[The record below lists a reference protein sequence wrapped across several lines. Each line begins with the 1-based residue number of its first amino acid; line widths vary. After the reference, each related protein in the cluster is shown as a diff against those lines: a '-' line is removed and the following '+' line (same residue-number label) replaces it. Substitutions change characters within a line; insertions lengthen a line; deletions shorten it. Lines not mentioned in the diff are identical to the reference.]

1 MALAVILTL
10 AINVSATRKYAA
22 VTRTTRVIQATQFI
36 PAGEMIN
43 AGMVKAVD
51 VPAQVAQ
58 ELVTGDVTG
67 VIGKSVKVSIMKD
80 QYLMND
86 DLDTSGRDP
95 GTTEIYVTVTVP
107 SGAWAMPGDYVDVW
121 QKGQQNSPGVL
132 LIAKAKVL
140 HTVDS
145 NAKQTE
151 PGKSTVT
158 GAMGNS
164 AAVAVGI
171 EVPSD
176 QVVKVVGPASQN
188 QIYLVR
194 SAVVP

>member
-1 MALAVILTL
+1 MILTL

-22 VTRTTRVIQATQFI
+22 ATRTAKVIQATQFI
-36 PAGEMIN
+36 PAGEMIDP
-43 AGMVKAVD
+43 GMVKAVD
-51 VPAQVAQ
+51 VPAQMAQ
-58 ELVTGDVTG
+58 DLATGDLTG
-67 VIGKSVKVSIMKD
+67 VVGKSVKVSIMKD

-95 GTTEIYVTVTVP
+95 GTAEIYVTVTVP
-107 SGAWAMPGDYVDVW
+107 SGAWAIPGDYVDVY
-121 QKGQQNSPGVL
+121 QKGAQGSPGVL
-132 LIAKAKVL
+132 LDAKARVL

-145 NAKQTE
+145 SARQTE
-151 PGKSTVT
+151 PGKSAVA
-158 GAMGNS
+158 GAMGSS

-171 EVPSD
+171 EVPGD

-194 SAVVP
+194 SAV

>member
-132 LIAKAKVL
+132 LIAKARVL

>member
-1 MALAVILTL
+1 VALAVILTL

>member
-1 MALAVILTL
+1 MLAVILTL

-22 VTRTTRVIQATQFI
+22 ATRTTKVIQATQFI
-36 PAGEMIN
+36 PAGEMIST
-43 AGMVKAVD
+43 GMVKD
-51 VPAQVAQ
+51 VEVPTQMAQ
-58 ELVTGDVTG
+58 ELATGDVTS
-67 VIGKSVKVSIMKD
+67 VVGKSVKVSIIKD

-107 SGAWAMPGDYVDVW
+107 SGAWAIPGDYVDVW

-145 NAKQTE
+145 NASQIE
-151 PGKSTVT
+151 PGKTSIT
-158 GAMGNS
+158 GSMGNS

-176 QVVKVVGPASQN
+176 QVVKVVGSASQN

-194 SAVVP
+194 SAV